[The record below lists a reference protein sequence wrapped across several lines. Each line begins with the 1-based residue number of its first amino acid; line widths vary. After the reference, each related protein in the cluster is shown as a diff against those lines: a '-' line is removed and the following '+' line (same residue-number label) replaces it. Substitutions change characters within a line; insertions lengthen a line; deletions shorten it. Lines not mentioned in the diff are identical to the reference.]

1 MAQLIQDTIITSSL
15 ALSKSL
21 QNDDNVFDKKALLHE
36 KEETDIILIHENCD
50 RVLRNKN
57 EEVQNNKLHS
67 TKSFEK
73 VFSWLVTFD
82 RVMHSSIGKRSFHLL
97 EELLSIYVN
106 NILKFM
112 EINYI
117 MTYEVIKLKKHMSNT
132 LIFFHFYWH
141 NISEHI
147 SNHNSYLNKISVLLA
162 IYVDIELRTSKRCK
176 DPSKVAAKLFSALW
190 IYLNKSK
197 EHIFKV
203 LLRIKLITKRYAKIC
218 DLIFSKS
225 LTNLKTNEES
235 ITGIKYIRYLF
246 TLKLWRKIKENSEDA
261 KQVDELAVAIL
272 GSHMPKMQA
281 DLLKLVPKLPLNC
294 KNETLWLMQPN
305 LFDLKQA
312 CNDFLVLEENIEIT
326 EYNEFPSTIKTE
338 RIYNYTNSETNMNTI
353 KNKEI
358 YSLSCI
364 SNINQKIASDKNK
377 LMESICEENDNSI
390 KNHIKKKIEKNK
402 KFKLVPNVKP
412 GEIIVIDFS
421 KDNEECISLNKRKKN
436 KCKKNLEWLRIVA
449 KKYQKSP
456 KLFFIDDAKNID
468 TKEYADILNK
478 QNRLED
484 LQSSLTSLI
493 GHDSFYNT
501 LNFNE
506 WIINPCLIKKCVEE
520 KTLSVSNEKNVEL
533 YSQEPLVDITDPSVL
548 RKKSKQCVN
557 QKNSIGRCVDI
568 VAFGL
573 NAKAEEDFDLFSLD
587 DNGSISM
594 FKNISSSC
602 SSPLLIQSD
611 IKISESKEFSSN
623 FGFKKSDRESNDMR
637 MEQIYDFQ
645 EADILKENDS
655 KIHITNQTLIDE
667 ACISKDVPSNH
678 LPIQTEDLLVPPYNN
693 ISTSSLQLDFEL
705 LPTEQLIE
713 TFNLPLPFSQY
724 DLISNNSIPLD
735 SQSIFTE
742 NDNINIQHIVNGLQ
756 SVEPYERIQQNIKIS
771 SDCNQLYT
779 DKEVMENTSHFWK
792 QIDLMDL
799 DDSLPLKKR
808 IMLNFR
814 KSNIIFKND
823 IENEHSIIMITEG
836 VSGDTNLLYKVETE
850 DNILIPTEKSCL
862 KPLKGSI
869 TKSDTQ
875 ISKIPL
881 VQDKCMKEISTKI
894 SIKPNVRK
902 LDITS
907 FNEETSVKR
916 RKVTSELLP
925 LLDASRVIY
934 STNTQAQAKDLLS
947 GMKVT
952 FYLYLK
958 TNLLLLIYF

>member
-1 MAQLIQDTIITSSL
+1 
-15 ALSKSL
+15 
-21 QNDDNVFDKKALLHE
+21 
-36 KEETDIILIHENCD
+36 
-50 RVLRNKN
+50 
-57 EEVQNNKLHS
+57 
-67 TKSFEK
+67 
-73 VFSWLVTFD
+73 
-82 RVMHSSIGKRSFHLL
+82 
-97 EELLSIYVN
+97 
-106 NILKFM
+106 
-112 EINYI
+112 
-117 MTYEVIKLKKHMSNT
+117 MSN
-132 LIFFHFYWH
+132 
-141 NISEHI
+141 
-147 SNHNSYLNKISVLLA
+147 
-162 IYVDIELRTSKRCK
+162 IELRTSKRCK

-326 EYNEFPSTIKTE
+326 EYNELPSTIKTE
-338 RIYNYTNSETNMNTI
+338 RIYNYTNSETNMNI
-353 KNKEI
+353 NKNKEI
-358 YSLSCI
+358 HSLSCI
-364 SNINQKIASDKNK
+364 SNINQKIASDENK

-520 KTLSVSNEKNVEL
+520 KTLSVNNEKNVEL
-533 YSQEPLVDITDPSVL
+533 YSQEPLVDITDTSVL
-548 RKKSKQCVN
+548 KKKSKQCVN

-611 IKISESKEFSSN
+611 IKISESREFSSN
-623 FGFKKSDRESNDMR
+623 FGFKKFDRESNDMK

-742 NDNINIQHIVNGLQ
+742 NDNINIQQIVSGLQ

-947 GMKVT
+947 GMKV
-952 FYLYLK
+952 
-958 TNLLLLIYF
+958 